1 MRLNGLEIAAILALA
16 LVGATV
22 AWSPN
27 LYAQWTYNTGQGEKS
42 SNQSSNRN
50 SSSVVINPPPV
61 VDSSA
66 PAQPIPNIPLILA
79 PPFMPG
85 AQRAPGMSTLPSQ
98 GGTLPAR

>member
-1 MRLNGLEIAAILALA
+1 MRLNSLEIAAILALSLA
-16 LVGATV
+16 AAVV
-22 AWSPN
+22 ARPQTLRAEWI
-27 LYAQWTYNTGQGEKS
+27 YNTDQDQKS
-42 SNQSSNRN
+42 SKQLSNKN